1 MNHII
6 LLITHNLNELED
18 FYDDHDD
25 TDYEFSHDHPY
36 ADELP
41 TQVVGKNHKQNSAHM
56 HVTGQSRYFDDIP
69 YAVNEGFL
77 APVLSERP
85 HAKAWFKG
93 STSSRLFAHVRLAQ
107 SFESMKDYFDRLH

>member
-1 MNHII
+1 MTHII
-6 LLITHNLNELED
+6 LLITHNLKELED

-85 HAKAWFKG
+85 HAKDWFIFLFPVYQFPVKVAQG
-93 STSSRLFAHVRLAQ
+93 RTISRSCL
-107 SFESMKDYFDRLH
+107 

>member
-1 MNHII
+1 MTNNF
-6 LLITHNLNELED
+6 LFKELED

-25 TDYEFSHDHPY
+25 ADYEFSHDHPY

-85 HAKAWFKG
+85 HAKDWFRFC
-93 STSSRLFAHVRLAQ
+93 TSGLYPV
-107 SFESMKDYFDRLH
+107 K

>member
-1 MNHII
+1 MERRSIRKTPAPNWARIQVAGQCSWCFAKYRSAMPI
-6 LLITHNLNELED
+6 SFLIKFFFESRSALLGHQAKELED

-69 YAVNEGFL
+69 YAVI
-77 APVLSERP
+77 
-85 HAKAWFKG
+85 
-93 STSSRLFAHVRLAQ
+93 
-107 SFESMKDYFDRLH
+107 